1 MGIDRDRIKK
11 KIQSWVG
18 MGRTVG
24 RMDMEGVGL
33 GSKLALTKV
42 HYIESQLMKI
52 LLIFEFLTFSLNL
65 GSCTLGLGDSNTV
78 SISPNSWK
86 FALPI

>member
-18 MGRTVG
+18 MGRTVR

-52 LLIFEFLTFSLNL
+52 LKNI
-65 GSCTLGLGDSNTV
+65 
-78 SISPNSWK
+78 
-86 FALPI
+86 